1 MSSWQQA
8 SEAQNDFLAIEPHL
22 VARLKE
28 ALAGASPAIHV
39 LTAAE
44 LADVAEAKQFTPAV
58 HVIYGRFEPLETR
71 SDGAIAKLRHTWL
84 IVTAVKS
91 AADTR
96 HGAAARADASALM
109 AKAGAAL
116 MGFRP
121 PNTAGPLLLT
131 RAPQPL
137 YRAGFQYLPL
147 AFTVESLF
155 VKSTT

>member
-22 VARLKE
+22 VARLQE
-28 ALAGASPAIHV
+28 ALAGESPAIHV

-58 HVIYGRFEPLETR
+58 HVVYGRFQVMEIRT
-71 SDGAIAKLRHTWL
+71 DGAIAKLRHTWL
-84 IVTAVKS
+84 IVTAVKT

-96 HGAAARADASALM
+96 RGAVARAEASALM

-116 MGFRP
+116 MGYRP
-121 PNTAGPLLLT
+121 PNTAGPLLLAA
-131 RAPQPL
+131 APQPL

-155 VKSTT
+155 VKSAT